1 MNKSS
6 QKKWNERYQKGAYGT
21 RTHPSTLLTEWL
33 PKLQNHTHRLRAVDI
48 ASGTGRNSIYL
59 AQHGWQV
66 DAFDISEVALEL
78 LEKKSN
84 SKKLPITCFHQDC
97 GDTQNQGD
105 YLIDNEYNLAIMIR
119 YTNLSLIRNL
129 YRALKVGGHLIVEEH
144 LVTNKEVIGPK
155 NPKFRIPPQSLYD
168 AAKELKVLSYNE
180 SLVKDPDG
188 RTAALAQL
196 VAKKS

>member
-1 MNKSS
+1 MNQSS
-6 QKKWNERYQKGAYGT
+6 QKKWNERYRKGAYGT
-21 RTHPSTLLTEWL
+21 RTHPSALLTEWL
-33 PKLQNHTHRLRAVDI
+33 PKLQNHTRQLRAVDI

-78 LEKKSN
+78 LEKKSY
-84 SKKLPITCFHQDC
+84 SRKLPITCFHQDC
-97 GDTQNQGD
+97 EDTENQGD
-105 YLIDNEYNLAIMIR
+105 YLIDDEYNLAIMIR

-144 LVTNKEVIGPK
+144 LVTNKKVIGPQ
-155 NPKFRIPPQSLYD
+155 NPKFRVPPQSLYD
-168 AAKELKVLSYNE
+168 AAGKLKILSYHE
-180 SLVKDPDG
+180 GLVKDPDG